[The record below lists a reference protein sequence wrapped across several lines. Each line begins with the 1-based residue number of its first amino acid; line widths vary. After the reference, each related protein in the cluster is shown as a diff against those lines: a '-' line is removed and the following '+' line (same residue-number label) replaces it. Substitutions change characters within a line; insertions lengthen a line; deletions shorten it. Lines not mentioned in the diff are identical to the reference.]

1 VVDFGFAAPLEGR
14 DGTGFQR
21 TFRGTLAYMAPEI
34 LNREPYQGDSVDL
47 FALGCILFVMRSG
60 AMPFDKTAQANDE
73 IYKFFAINRV
83 DKYWATHE

>member
-1 VVDFGFAAPLEGR
+1 
-14 DGTGFQR
+14 
-21 TFRGTLAYMAPEI
+21 MAPEI
-34 LNREPYQGDSVDL
+34 LNREAYQGDSVDL